1 MSRITKLEISNF
13 KRVKAVSIEPDGRP
27 VIQVRGR
34 NGQGK
39 SSCLDAIAAALGG
52 EKLAPKEPVR
62 RGTDGAVVRVELDDG
77 TIVER
82 RWTAA
87 GGSSLKLTNKE
98 GLIYKKPQ
106 GRLDDLIGRLSF
118 DPLAFLRLAPKEQ
131 AETLRKLAGVDFSLL
146 DSKRQEAYD
155 ARTVVHRQVAQ
166 LRARLAAAP
175 AVEAP
180 DALQSSADLL
190 AEHQRRSEQLTANNL
205 KRSDLQRAKDVFARR
220 KGEMEA
226 AAAAMTRARLAL
238 DAAVEAHQVAEQQ
251 LEDAR
256 AAGVALKA
264 SVEQLVDPD
273 LEELPRKLRELEAVN
288 DRVRVRQMRAGLAG
302 ELAAAEAE
310 AKKLDDAIAGIDEQ
324 KAEALQGAKL
334 PIEGLAFD
342 EAGVRF
348 GGCLLEQASQAEQI
362 RVSVAMGAALN
373 PKLRATLVRD
383 GSLLDAGS
391 LELLR
396 AEAERADLQVWL
408 ETVST
413 EGDGFVIEEG
423 EVVGAAA
430 PAPEAVR

>member
-1 MSRITKLEISNF
+1 MKITKLEVSNF

-27 VIQVRGR
+27 IVQVRGR

-62 RGTDGAVVRVELDDG
+62 RGSDGAVVRVELDDG
-77 TIVER
+77 TVVER

-87 GGSSLKLTNKE
+87 GGSTLKLMSKE
-98 GLIYKKPQ
+98 GLQYNKPQ
-106 GRLDDLIGRLSF
+106 TRLDDLIGRLSF

-131 AETLRKLAGVDFSLL
+131 AETLRKLAGVDFTLL
-146 DSKRQEAYD
+146 DAKRREAYEN
-155 ARTVVHRQVAQ
+155 RTAQNRVVAQ
-166 LRARLAAAP
+166 LRARLAATPELEAP
-175 AVEAP
+175 AEPV
-180 DALQSSADLL
+180 SAAELL
-190 AEHQRRSEQLTANNL
+190 AEHQRRTEQLTAHNL
-205 KRSDLQRAKDVFARR
+205 KRSELQRAKDLFARR
-220 KGEMEA
+220 KSELEGA
-226 AAAAMTRARLAL
+226 AAAVERARQALA
-238 DAAVEAHQVAEQQ
+238 AAEEARAAAEQR

-264 SVEQLVDPD
+264 EVEQLVDPD
-273 LEELPRKLRELEAVN
+273 LEELPRKLRDVEAVN
-288 DRVRVRQMRAGLAG
+288 DRVRARKARVQLAG
-302 ELAAAEAE
+302 ELAGAEAE
-310 AKKLDDAIAGIDEQ
+310 AKKLDDAIAAIDEQ

-334 PIEGLAFD
+334 PIAGLAFD
-342 EAGVRF
+342 DAGVRF
-348 GGCLLEQASQAEQI
+348 QGVLLEQASQAEQI

-383 GSLLDAGS
+383 GSLLDARS

-396 AEAERADLQVWL
+396 SEAEKADLQVWL

-430 PAPEAVR
+430 PAEAPRAS